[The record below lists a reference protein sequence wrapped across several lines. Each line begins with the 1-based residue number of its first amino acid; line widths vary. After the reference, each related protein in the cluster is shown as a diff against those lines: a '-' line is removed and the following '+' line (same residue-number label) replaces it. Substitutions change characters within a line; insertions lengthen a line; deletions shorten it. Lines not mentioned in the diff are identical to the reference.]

1 MSNFPTPG
9 VYNIDVT
16 HSSLSF
22 VVRHLVVSKVRG
34 QFTDFEGTITVGD
47 TPETSSVSVTAQA
60 SSFNTNNADRDNH
73 VKSADFLDSENNPTL
88 SFTSTSLTSKGG
100 NEYALTGDLTL
111 KGVTKSVTFDVEFN
125 GQGEHAYAQYF
136 SSVIGFEA
144 KATIDRRDFNVNV
157 GANEITDSVVSHKI
171 DLVLEVEATL
181 PAAQA

>member
-9 VYNIDVT
+9 VYNIDTT

-22 VVRHLVVSKVRG
+22 IVRHLLVSKVRG
-34 QFTDFEGTITVGD
+34 GFTEFEGTITVGD

-60 SSFNTNNADRDNH
+60 ASFSTNNADRDNH
-73 VKSADFLDSENNPTL
+73 VKSADFLEVEANPTL
-88 SFTSTSLTSKGG
+88 TFNSTSLTAKGG
-100 NEYALTGDLTL
+100 NEYALVGDLTI

-125 GQGEHAYAQYF
+125 GQGEHAYAKYF